1 MKWKEVQIRAQS
13 LILWKLLC
21 RKSAFVFAHYI
32 PVLRLPEFNSSS
44 YFGDG
49 LLSSSSKKRC
59 SHFKSAF
66 YLFCPHKFKASHLQ
80 IFVQR
85 KGERFV
91 LKTTLIAATCTFCYS
106 VQTSFAKVY
115 LLSVLR
121 TLNGGWKRKLKSQVM
136 DPAVSSILGF
146 MV

>member
-1 MKWKEVQIRAQS
+1 MKCKEVQIRAQS

-85 KGERFV
+85 KGVRFV
-91 LKTTLIAATCTFCYS
+91 LKTTLIATTCTFCCS

-115 LLSVLR
+115 LLSIECSE
-121 TLNGGWKRKLKSQVM
+121 NFEWGLKKKTEESGHG
-136 DPAVSSILGF
+136 SSSF
-146 MV
+146 